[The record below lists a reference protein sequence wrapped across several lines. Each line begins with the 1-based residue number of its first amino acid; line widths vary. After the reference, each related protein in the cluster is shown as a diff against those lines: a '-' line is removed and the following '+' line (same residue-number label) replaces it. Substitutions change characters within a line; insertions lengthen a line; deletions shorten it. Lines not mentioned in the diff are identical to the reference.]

1 MLWPWDNEGMA
12 TVRDGAWFCKASHS
26 AMPEGTASQ
35 GMLRKHKFQHP
46 LPLFPLPFHTLNAER
61 GWQHAPRGRGTRAIL
76 WSTEGREMH
85 CTSMNRTRSGEAGGG
100 MLEGLSPPD
109 AKHTRH
115 LEHAKFRSKKH
126 RKDGGKGTQ

>member
-1 MLWPWDNEGMA
+1 MGH
-12 TVRDGAWFCKASHS
+12 TVVHRR
-26 AMPEGTASQ
+26 Q
-35 GMLRKHKFQHP
+35 GDALH
-46 LPLFPLPFHTLNAER
+46 
-61 GWQHAPRGRGTRAIL
+61 ID
-76 WSTEGREMH
+76 
-85 CTSMNRTRSGEAGGG
+85 GEAGGG